1 MWIIG
6 SCALCHCVHYR
17 YDLILQCWKERA
29 DKRPSFHD
37 LVTKVSM
44 FLEEIAGYIDFS
56 SMSAAFSHDENGS
69 YDRLAKNYQG
79 YDHLAEINNK
89 N

>member
-1 MWIIG
+1 M
-6 SCALCHCVHYR
+6 
-17 YDLILQCWKERA
+17 ILQCWKEHA

-44 FLEEIAGYIDFS
+44 LLEEIAGYIDFS
-56 SMSAAFSHDENGS
+56 SMSAAFSHHENGS
-69 YDRLAKNYQG
+69 YDRLAKKCHG
-79 YDHLAEINNK
+79 YDHLAEINTN